1 MKKLFLLL
9 IKFIPVIQMAG
20 MLVNN
25 TLYYLEIPYISIALD
40 FTIGNS
46 YITTFL
52 LYVCNVIFGFCKW
65 HRTIITANFIN
76 INIAFID
83 SLIIL
88 PITDIQLLSLY
99 YIIASIAIIIITINH
114 IKNAKHKIKYNKK
127 SS

>member
-1 MKKLFLLL
+1 
-9 IKFIPVIQMAG
+9 MAG
-20 MLVNN
+20 MLINN
-25 TLYYLEIPYISIALD
+25 TLYHLEVPYISIVLD

-65 HRTIITANFIN
+65 HRIIITANFIN

-83 SLIIL
+83 SSITL

-99 YIIASIAIIIITINH
+99 YIVVSIAIIIITINH